1 MMSSGYVADYKQAED
16 ELRQYGVENTR
27 EELRYTL
34 SAYRDE
40 EPDARPQ
47 TILKEAVRNI
57 KAGADEE
64 REWHERETE
73 HIPSW
78 MDEERITAERYE
90 EGPQERESGPRI
102 RAW

>member
-1 MMSSGYVADYKQAED
+1 MPGYVADY
-16 ELRQYGVENTR
+16 
-27 EELRYTL
+27 
-34 SAYRDE
+34 
-40 EPDARPQ
+40 
-47 TILKEAVRNI
+47 IKEQEHD
-57 KAGADEE
+57 KEQE

-73 HIPSW
+73 RIPSW